1 MNERTTEPTVVLYR
15 IGRAPDP
22 LSAPPRELQKNTG
35 NRYDDPA
42 GEFWVMY
49 AAEQR
54 SACFAE
60 TLARF
65 RADPE
70 LLAKMRA
77 LPDGDHGDDTPEFGI
92 IPDDWH
98 LKRAIAPFRI
108 VPEQR
113 WLDLRSLE
121 VRESIRR
128 NLAGTITRLGHDN
141 FDLGDALS
149 RDRWLTHATTRWAY
163 EQDHQRISYP
173 SRLGGAFT
181 RWALFEGAQ
190 FEPIETTAIAADDPD
205 LTGIADLF
213 RLRVAT

>member
-1 MNERTTEPTVVLYR
+1 MNERTAESMVVLYR

-22 LSAPPRELQKNTG
+22 LSAPPPELQKNTG

-54 SACFAE
+54 PACFAE

-98 LKRAIAPFRI
+98 LKRAIATFRV

-113 WLDLRSLE
+113 WLDLCSLE

-128 NLAGTITRLGHDN
+128 SLAGTIARLGHDD

-149 RDRWLTHATTRWAY
+149 RDRELTQAIARWAY
-163 EQDHQRISYP
+163 EQDYQGIIYP
-173 SRLGGAFT
+173 SRLDGAFT
-181 RWALFEGAQ
+181 CWALFEGARY
-190 FEPIETTAIAADDPD
+190 EPLETTAIAADDPD
-205 LTGIADLF
+205 LLTIAGLF
-213 RLRVAT
+213 RLRRAT